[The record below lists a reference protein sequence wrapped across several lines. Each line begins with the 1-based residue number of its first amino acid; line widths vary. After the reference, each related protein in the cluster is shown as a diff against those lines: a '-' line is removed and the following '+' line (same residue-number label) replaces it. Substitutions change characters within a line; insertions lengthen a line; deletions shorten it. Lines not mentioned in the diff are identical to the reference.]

1 MLAFYTEKCYTIK
14 MNQVLNRYPVRAT
27 KFCKEVYSD
36 SRQQRQ
42 SMRSATKKA
51 LGETTKPL
59 LEVGGPTTK
68 GYIALDGVKLP
79 NGIII
84 SNIAPEKG
92 ASLLA
97 DVRNLPFA
105 SKSLGGIVMQ
115 GLTRIPEEIAQAP
128 RQLEGIPI
136 EFQPDIMNDNGN
148 LLKILFAAREED
160 YSGWG
165 DQDIMN
171 YSQRLAMLKEA
182 RRTVEPNGLLLATML
197 SGGEI
202 RLAEQLGFEMTATTV
217 PEIDPHALH
226 YNKGEVLMTLTNMN
240 TPAGIFV
247 ENLPAVVVGQ

>member
-1 MLAFYTEKCYTIK
+1 MAVSEI
-14 MNQVLNRYPVRAT
+14 LNRYPVRAT
-27 KFCKEVYSD
+27 EFCKDVYSE
-36 SRQQRQ
+36 SRQQRR
-42 SMRSATKKA
+42 SMRNATKQA
-51 LGETTKPL
+51 LRGTTKPL

-84 SNIAPEKG
+84 SNITPEKG

-97 DVRNLPFA
+97 DVRRLPFA
-105 SKSLGGIVMQ
+105 AQSLGGIVMQ
-115 GLTRIPEEIAQAP
+115 GLTRVPEEIAQAP
-128 RQLEGIPI
+128 RQLEGVPS
-136 EFQPDIMNDNGN
+136 ELQPHLMADTGN
-148 LLKILFAAREED
+148 LLKILFAARDED

-165 DQDIMN
+165 DPDIMN

-182 RRTVEPNGLLLATML
+182 RRTVEPNGVLLATML

-226 YNKGEVLMTLTNMN
+226 YNKGEVLMTLANMD
-240 TPAGIFV
+240 TPAGRFV
-247 ENLPAVVVGQ
+247 EDLPVTVGS